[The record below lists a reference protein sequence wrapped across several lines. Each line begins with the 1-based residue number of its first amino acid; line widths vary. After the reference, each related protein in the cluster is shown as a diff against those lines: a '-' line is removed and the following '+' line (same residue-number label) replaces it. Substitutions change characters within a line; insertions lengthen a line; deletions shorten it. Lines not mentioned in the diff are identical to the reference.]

1 MPELNQIMYV
11 IKRNGI
17 KEEVQFDK
25 VQGRIRNLSSNLNI
39 NSALVAQRVC
49 SRIYDG
55 VRTHELDE
63 LASQICTS
71 MSTENTDYGKLAH
84 RIVISNNHKLT
95 NPDFF
100 ETISQLYHYN
110 ASMISKELF
119 EFIELNKEII
129 QETINYK
136 LDYNFD
142 FFGFKTLEKA
152 YLLKIDGKTAERIQ
166 HMIMRV
172 SCGLHIGDIES
183 ALNSYKFMSQK
194 YFTHAT
200 PTLFHSGTKK
210 SQLLS
215 CFLIGTH
222 DSINGIFKTISDCAK
237 ISQLAG
243 GIGVHIDNIRSQGS
257 YIRGTNGKSQGI
269 IPMLRVYN
277 DTAKYVNQG
286 GKRNGSI
293 AIYLEPHHPDILDF
307 LDLRKNHGNEDQRC
321 RDLFTAL
328 MISDLFMR
336 KLEEALTGGEEFE
349 WAFFDPDT
357 TPGLG
362 DCYGE
367 EYERLYF
374 KYLEEGKYVSRVPI
388 LKLWRKIISSQVET
402 GTPYILYKDQ
412 MNRTSN
418 QKNIGIIKSSNL
430 CAEIAEYSD
439 DKEYACCCLASI
451 SLSSMIKEKNFTNQ
465 PIKIFSKTDCKYCRA
480 AKKALPHYEE
490 IVLDNKDER
499 VMLYSELSK
508 KLGKEINSV
517 PQIFIKRNGQVPDTE
532 YIGGYKEL
540 KEYMK
545 PTFDFDM
552 LKETCK
558 VLVRNL
564 NRVVDLNFYPVPETK
579 RSNYR
584 HRPLGI
590 GIQGFADM
598 LFKLRYPFES
608 KEAREINKEI
618 FENIYYA
625 CLEESMNIAK
635 KRYQLMQT
643 EEFFIWATQLNEKYQ
658 NIECDPDLIQEPY
671 QTERFTLKEVQIYLE
686 NRLDPH
692 LRNFVGAYTTFIGSP
707 LYQGKFSFD
716 LHEKESQYISSEKW
730 EELRTQVQTYGVRN
744 SLLTALMPTASTS
757 QILGNNECFEPITSN
772 IYTRR
777 TLAGDF
783 IVVNNYLLNDL
794 MELEL
799 WDKDMKQLIIAENG
813 SIQNIDCIPNNIKEL
828 YKTTWEIKQKSV
840 IDLAADRAPFICQTQ
855 SMNLFFNEP
864 NQTLLSSALLYG
876 WKRGLKTG
884 SYYVRSQPKVQ
895 AQQFTIDPNLRKLR
909 KKNVETEHEVCE
921 SCSG

>member
-1 MPELNQIMYV
+1 MPELNKVMYV

-25 VQGRIRNLSSNLNI
+25 VQSRIRNLSSNLNI

-55 VRTHELDE
+55 VKTHELDE
-63 LASQICTS
+63 LASQLCTS
-71 MSTENTDYGKLAH
+71 MSTENVDYAKLAH

-95 NPDFF
+95 NPNFY
-100 ETISQLYHYN
+100 ETIEKLHKYN
-110 ASMISKELF
+110 NSMISEELF
-119 EFIELNKEII
+119 EFIKENKDVI
-129 QETINYK
+129 QKTINYK
-136 LDYNFD
+136 LDYDFD

-152 YLLKIDGKTAERIQ
+152 YLLKIDGKVAERIQ

-172 SCGLHIGDIES
+172 SCGLHIGDINS

-200 PTLFHSGTKK
+200 PTLFHSGTKR

-257 YIRGTNGKSQGI
+257 YIRGTNGRSQGI

-307 LDLRKNHGNEDQRC
+307 LDIRKNHGNEDQRC
-321 RDLFTAL
+321 RDLFSAL

-349 WAFFDPDT
+349 WALFDPDL

-362 DCYGE
+362 DVYGE
-367 EYERLYF
+367 EYEKLYY
-374 KYLEEGKYVSRVPI
+374 KYLEEGNYVTRVPI

-402 GTPYILYKDQ
+402 GTPYILFKDQ
-412 MNRTSN
+412 INRTSN

-439 DKEYACCCLASI
+439 DKEYACCCLASL
-451 SLSSMIKEKNFTNQ
+451 SLSRMVKEKDIGNH
-465 PIKIFSKTDCKYCRA
+465 PIKIFSRTDCKYCRA
-480 AKKALPHYEE
+480 AKKILPHYEE
-490 IVLDNKDER
+490 IVLDDREER
-499 VMLYSELSK
+499 MVLYKELSK
-508 KLGKEINSV
+508 KLNKEVNSV
-517 PQIFIKRNGQVPDTE
+517 PQIFIKKINESE
-532 YIGGYKEL
+532 YIGGYDEL

-545 PTFDFDM
+545 PEFDFEM
-552 LKETCK
+552 LRETCK
-558 VLVRNL
+558 ILVRNL
-564 NRVVDLNFYPVPETK
+564 NKVVDLNYYPVPETK
-579 RSNYR
+579 RSNFR

-590 GIQGFADM
+590 GVQGFADM
-598 LFKLRYPFES
+598 LFKLRFPFES
-608 KEAREINKEI
+608 DEAKKINQEI
-618 FENIYYA
+618 FENIYFA
-625 CLEESMNIAK
+625 CLEESMNIS
-635 KRYQLMQT
+635 KRRYEIMHT
-643 EEFFIWATQLNEKYQ
+643 EDFFIWATSINE
-658 NIECDPDLIQEPY
+658 NSHPDLDPDLIMETY
-671 QTERFTLKEVQIYLE
+671 QTEKFTLKEIQIYLK

-692 LRNFVGAYTTFIGSP
+692 LKNFVGSYTTFVGSP
-707 LYQGKFSFD
+707 LYQGKFSFN
-716 LHEKESQYISSEKW
+716 LHNKSSNFIDPKKW
-730 EELRTQVQTYGVRN
+730 EELRTQIQTYGVRN

-794 MELEL
+794 KELEL
-799 WDKDMKQLIIAENG
+799 WSKDMKQLIIAENG
-813 SIQNIDCIPNNIKEL
+813 SIQNIGSIPKHIKEL
-828 YKTTWEIKQKSV
+828 YKTTWEIKQKSI

-864 NQTLLSSALLYG
+864 NQTLLTSALLYG

-895 AQQFTIDPNLRKLR
+895 AQQFTIDPNLRKL
-909 KKNVETEHEVCE
+909 KNKSNETEYSVCE

>member
-1 MPELNQIMYV
+1 MPELNKVMYV

-25 VQGRIRNLSSNLNI
+25 VQSRIRNLSSNLNI

-55 VRTHELDE
+55 VKTHELDE
-63 LASQICTS
+63 LASQLCTS
-71 MSTENTDYGKLAH
+71 MSTENVDYAKLAH

-95 NPDFF
+95 NPNFY
-100 ETISQLYHYN
+100 ETIEKLHKYN
-110 ASMISKELF
+110 NSMISDELY
-119 EFIELNKEII
+119 EFIKENKDVI
-129 QETINYK
+129 QKTINYK
-136 LDYNFD
+136 LDYEFD

-152 YLLKIDGKTAERIQ
+152 YLLKIDGKVAERIQ

-172 SCGLHIGDIES
+172 SCGLHIGDINS

-200 PTLFHSGTKK
+200 PTLFHSGTKR

-257 YIRGTNGKSQGI
+257 YIRGTNGRSQGI

-307 LDLRKNHGNEDQRC
+307 LDIRKNHGNEDQRC
-321 RDLFTAL
+321 RDLFSAL

-336 KLEEALTGGEEFE
+336 KLEEALTGGKEFE
-349 WAFFDPDT
+349 WALFDPDL

-362 DCYGE
+362 DVYGE
-367 EYERLYF
+367 EYEKLYY
-374 KYLEEGKYVSRVPI
+374 KYLEEGNYVTRVPI

-402 GTPYILYKDQ
+402 GTPYILFKDQ
-412 MNRTSN
+412 INRTSN

-439 DKEYACCCLASI
+439 DKEYACCCLASL
-451 SLSSMIKEKNFTNQ
+451 SLSRMVKEKDVGNH
-465 PIKIFSKTDCKYCRA
+465 PIKIFSRTDCKYCRA
-480 AKKALPHYEE
+480 AKKILPHYEE
-490 IVLDNKDER
+490 IVLDDKEER
-499 VMLYSELSK
+499 MVLYKELSK
-508 KLGKEINSV
+508 KLNKEVNSV
-517 PQIFIKRNGQVPDTE
+517 PQIFIKKINESE
-532 YIGGYKEL
+532 YIGGYDEL

-545 PTFDFDM
+545 PEFDFEM
-552 LKETCK
+552 LRETCK
-558 VLVRNL
+558 ILVRNL
-564 NRVVDLNFYPVPETK
+564 NRVVDLNYYPVPETK
-579 RSNYR
+579 RSNFR

-590 GIQGFADM
+590 GVQGFADM
-598 LFKLRYPFES
+598 LFKLRFPFES
-608 KEAREINKEI
+608 DEAKKINQEI
-618 FENIYYA
+618 FENIYFA
-625 CLEESMNIAK
+625 CLEESMNIS
-635 KRYQLMQT
+635 KRRYEIMHT
-643 EEFFIWATQLNEKYQ
+643 EEFFIWATSINEKAHPDL
-658 NIECDPDLIQEPY
+658 DPDLIMETY
-671 QTERFTLKEVQIYLE
+671 ETEKFTLKEIQIYLK

-692 LRNFVGAYTTFIGSP
+692 LKNFVGSYTTFVGSP
-707 LYQGKFSFD
+707 LYQGKFSFN
-716 LHEKESQYISSEKW
+716 LHNKSSNFIDAKKW
-730 EELRTQVQTYGVRN
+730 EELRTQIQTYGVRN

-794 MELEL
+794 KELEL
-799 WDKDMKQLIIAENG
+799 WSKDMKQLIIAENG
-813 SIQNIDCIPNNIKEL
+813 SIQNIGSIPKHIKEL
-828 YKTTWEIKQKSV
+828 YKTTWEIKQKSI

-864 NQTLLSSALLYG
+864 NQTLLTSALLYG

-895 AQQFTIDPNLRKLR
+895 AQQFTIDPNLRKL
-909 KKNVETEHEVCE
+909 KNKSNETEYSVCE

>member
-119 EFIELNKEII
+119 EFIELNKEVI

-152 YLLKIDGKTAERIQ
+152 YLLKINGKTAERIQ

-362 DCYGE
+362 NCYGE

-451 SLSSMIKEKNFTNQ
+451 SF
-465 PIKIFSKTDCKYCRA
+465 
-480 AKKALPHYEE
+480 H
-490 IVLDNKDER
+490 
-499 VMLYSELSK
+499 
-508 KLGKEINSV
+508 
-517 PQIFIKRNGQVPDTE
+517 
-532 YIGGYKEL
+532 
-540 KEYMK
+540 K
-545 PTFDFDM
+545 P
-552 LKETCK
+552 
-558 VLVRNL
+558 
-564 NRVVDLNFYPVPETK
+564 
-579 RSNYR
+579 
-584 HRPLGI
+584 
-590 GIQGFADM
+590 
-598 LFKLRYPFES
+598 
-608 KEAREINKEI
+608 
-618 FENIYYA
+618 
-625 CLEESMNIAK
+625 
-635 KRYQLMQT
+635 
-643 EEFFIWATQLNEKYQ
+643 
-658 NIECDPDLIQEPY
+658 
-671 QTERFTLKEVQIYLE
+671 
-686 NRLDPH
+686 
-692 LRNFVGAYTTFIGSP
+692 AY
-707 LYQGKFSFD
+707 
-716 LHEKESQYISSEKW
+716 
-730 EELRTQVQTYGVRN
+730 
-744 SLLTALMPTASTS
+744 
-757 QILGNNECFEPITSN
+757 
-772 IYTRR
+772 
-777 TLAGDF
+777 
-783 IVVNNYLLNDL
+783 
-794 MELEL
+794 
-799 WDKDMKQLIIAENG
+799 
-813 SIQNIDCIPNNIKEL
+813 
-828 YKTTWEIKQKSV
+828 
-840 IDLAADRAPFICQTQ
+840 
-855 SMNLFFNEP
+855 
-864 NQTLLSSALLYG
+864 
-876 WKRGLKTG
+876 
-884 SYYVRSQPKVQ
+884 
-895 AQQFTIDPNLRKLR
+895 
-909 KKNVETEHEVCE
+909 
-921 SCSG
+921 